1 MLKTLLLQR
10 QVRLVGHVITMP
22 ASVLPWMVFY
32 EHLSDGSHNVG
43 GKRRR
48 YIDFLLPPP
57 PLLKKTGIQAPSL
70 DSSAIDRVG
79 WRTTCQ
85 TAVSALEASRPAR
98 RVQLRTQR
106 HADLLLPLSITDTE
120 YDCSFCDRML
130 RSRIRLISHE
140 FTNNDIFGTM
150 SMTSSS
156 APGDLLEQAVINEPL

>member
-1 MLKTLLLQR
+1 MSSRCLQVCYRGWFSMNTCLTEAIMLGVSGVDTS
-10 QVRLVGHVITMP
+10 I
-22 ASVLPWMVFY
+22 FY
-32 EHLSDGSHNVG
+32 YL
-43 GKRRR
+43 
-48 YIDFLLPPP
+48 P